1 VARFDHPQYVFEE
14 AWSNTRDM
22 FADPTLSVRIASLDL
37 PVSRW
42 TSVPIDNGTLNHIL
56 LLFWTWDMIGNR
68 VIDRTM
74 FEEDMR
80 NLDFESTHQD
90 ELRFCS
96 PFLVN
101 AILALSCVS
110 TAAYSLVSRMSL
122 TNPVLHNEQRHLPRA
137 G

>member
-1 VARFDHPQYVFEE
+1 
-14 AWSNTRDM
+14 
-22 FADPTLSVRIASLDL
+22 
-37 PVSRW
+37 
-42 TSVPIDNGTLNHIL
+42 
-56 LLFWTWDMIGNR
+56 MIGNR

-80 NLDFESTHQD
+80 NLDLESTHQD
-90 ELRFCS
+90 ELRSCS

-110 TAAYSLVSRMSL
+110 TAVYSLVSKLPL
-122 TNPVLHNEQRHLPRA
+122 TNPVLHNEQRHLLRA